1 MILAEFLLSAFV
13 ALMLSMVFFVGFAR
27 ANWKAGLAF
36 YFLILFLA
44 TWAGGIW
51 IVPVG
56 PSFNGLF
63 WMPFVAAGLLFALLL
78 TAVLSKTTRQGQ
90 IDAHAGP
97 APKPGVMAATDAFF
111 RLLVIG
117 LAIVIAAGYL
127 R

>member
-1 MILAEFLLSAFV
+1 MILAEFLLSLFV

-56 PSFNGLF
+56 PSLGGLF
-63 WMPFVAAGLLFALLL
+63 WMPFVAAGLMFALLL
-78 TAVLSKTTRQGQ
+78 TAVLSRAPRQ
-90 IDAHAGP
+90 DPTEDP
-97 APKPGVMAATDAFF
+97 AAPPAKPEVMAATDAFF
-111 RLLVIG
+111 WLLVIG
-117 LAIVIAAGYL
+117 LAVVIAAGYL
-127 R
+127 L